1 MAFGAGRAGGGVP
14 SAAKAGLAAST
25 LHRVVNLP
33 SFSSSGRDFMVR
45 FDLAVW
51 PRGRCAT
58 GMHAAGNYYD
68 LFSGGILCN
77 FY

>member
-1 MAFGAGRAGGGVP
+1 VP
-14 SAAKAGLAAST
+14 SANAGLAAST

-51 PRGRCAT
+51 P
-58 GMHAAGNYYD
+58 GNGA
-68 LFSGGILCN
+68 LRKRACRPELLRFVFSRA
-77 FY
+77 FYVIFR